1 MEQKNDGDDGD
12 SIMNVPRNCTLLFN
26 IFLNVHIVIFI

>member
-26 IFLNVHIVIFI
+26 TLHPLK